1 MKIKLVKIA
10 LFTVCV
16 LVIWSCK
23 INTNK
28 KDVNNSQTINT
39 IHLWEIVS
47 TDSIYFEFYF
57 DEYQMFYFEHVH
69 GAIISSIQDSVKYNN
84 FIKRITCS
92 NDLINQQKEV
102 EKEFVYIYPN
112 KIKIKSIKPI
122 GDFIYRISN
131 DIYENYSLFNSEANK
146 RYFKYKYGAP
156 LELDSTVIEEEI
168 IIPR

>member
-1 MKIKLVKIA
+1 MKIKLIKIT
-10 LFTVCV
+10 LFTISV

-28 KDVNNSQTINT
+28 KDVNNSQIIKT

-69 GAIISSIQDSVKYNN
+69 GAIISSVQDSIDYNN
-84 FIKRITCS
+84 FIKRVTNSNETIT
-92 NDLINQQKEV
+92 QQNEV
-102 EKEFVYIYPN
+102 EKQFMNIYPF

-146 RYFKYKYGAP
+146 RYFKYKYGVP
-156 LELDSTVIEEEI
+156 LELDSATIEEI
-168 IIPR
+168 IMPK